1 MAVRKDENLVR
12 IHLAPLLDSGWEEAL
27 LNPSVDVCVGLKV
40 GVGRSAEAEVLRTRS
55 HLLGGGESGL
65 VGDVNVLQDKLV
77 QAKHGVPLVP
87 DEVEVSPGLVK

>member
-1 MAVRKDENLVR
+1 
-12 IHLAPLLDSGWEEAL
+12 
-27 LNPSVDVCVGLKV
+27 
-40 GVGRSAEAEVLRTRS
+40 VLRTRS